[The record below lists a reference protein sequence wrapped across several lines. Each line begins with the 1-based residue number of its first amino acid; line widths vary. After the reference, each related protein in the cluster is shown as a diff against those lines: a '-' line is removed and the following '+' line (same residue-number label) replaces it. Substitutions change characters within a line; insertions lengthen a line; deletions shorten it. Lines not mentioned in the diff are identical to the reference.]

1 MNLVENISY
10 IKTLMLVNE
19 SIYLR
24 RRITPNRLDRV
35 FNRSLLSMGNK
46 TLRKTFNSI
55 MDVNKF
61 VKEIIDDMILELSIM
76 LNFDLYDEKIYDEL
90 YNDMVNLYQ
99 TRIYSYYH
107 DMIRKMKT
115 RVNENISFVK
125 RRVRPKIIDIYV
137 TKYMVNLYKTIVYGR
152 NYGKEMRERY
162 VNEVIETVADLIIG
176 ALDIKFNGASE
187 HTQFMEDLKR
197 VYSDKII
204 DYYDSQMKNL
214 D

>member
-1 MNLVENISY
+1 MNLGENISH
-10 IKTLMLVNE
+10 IKTLMLINE
-19 SIYLR
+19 NAYLR
-24 RRITPNRLDRV
+24 RRVTPYRLETIFEKCLNSVGNREFRL
-35 FNRSLLSMGNK
+35 NY
-46 TLRKTFNSI
+46 KTFI
-55 MDVNKF
+55 DVNKF
-61 VKEIIDDMILELSIM
+61 TKSVINDMIIEFLGRFELD
-76 LNFDLYDEKIYDEL
+76 LNQEEYDEL
-90 YNDMVNLYQ
+90 YNDLVNLYQ

-125 RRVRPKIIDIYV
+125 RRVRPKIIDKYV

-162 VNEVIETVADLIIG
+162 VNEVIYTVADLLIG
-176 ALDIKFNGASE
+176 GLDVKFNDASE
-187 HTQFMEDLKR
+187 HTQFMEDLKS
-197 VYSDKII
+197 VYRDKII

>member
-1 MNLVENISY
+1 MNLGENISH
-10 IKTLMLVNE
+10 IKTLMLINE
-19 SIYLR
+19 NSYLR
-24 RRITPNRLDRV
+24 RRVTPYRLETIFEKCLNSVGNREFRL
-35 FNRSLLSMGNK
+35 NY
-46 TLRKTFNSI
+46 KTFI
-55 MDVNKF
+55 DVNKF
-61 VKEIIDDMILELSIM
+61 TKSVINDMIIEFLGRFELD
-76 LNFDLYDEKIYDEL
+76 LNQEEYDEL
-90 YNDMVNLYQ
+90 HNDLVNLYQ

-125 RRVRPKIIDIYV
+125 RRVRPKIIDKYV

-162 VNEVIETVADLIIG
+162 VNEVIYTVADLLIG
-176 ALDIKFNGASE
+176 GLDVKFNDASE
-187 HTQFMEDLKR
+187 HTQFMEDLKS
-197 VYSDKII
+197 VYRDKII